1 MEVYNKS
8 LEMHKEKKG
17 KFEICSKI
25 ELKNQEDLSLAYTP
39 GVAAPCKEIA
49 ADKERVYDYTG
60 KGNLVAVVT
69 DGSAVLGL
77 GNIGPEAGLPVME
90 GKCILFKE
98 FAGIDAIPICLN
110 TQDTDKIIETILNI
124 SPGFGGINL
133 EDISA
138 PRCFEI
144 EERLVEQL
152 DIPVFHDDQHG
163 TAIVTLAAL
172 INAFRVSGKKKETA
186 KVVINGAGSAGMAIG
201 KLLKAY
207 GFAQIVLCDSKGIIG
222 PQRTD
227 LDRYKRDALTW
238 SNQTGES
245 GKLKDGLIGADVF
258 IGVSAANVLSKEMV
272 ETMNMDPII
281 FAMANPVP
289 EIMPE
294 DAYLAGAFIVGTGR
308 SDFDNQI
315 NNVLVFPG
323 LFKGALE
330 ARASTIHMGMKL
342 AAAEAL
348 ADVIPSSELR
358 SDYIIPNVFN
368 KKVVEAVSEAVRKAA
383 FSDDKM
389 LSDPKE

>member
-1 MEVYNKS
+1 
-8 LEMHKEKKG
+8 
-17 KFEICSKI
+17 
-25 ELKNQEDLSLAYTP
+25 
-39 GVAAPCKEIA
+39 
-49 ADKERVYDYTG
+49 
-60 KGNLVAVVT
+60 
-69 DGSAVLGL
+69 
-77 GNIGPEAGLPVME
+77 
-90 GKCILFKE
+90 
-98 FAGIDAIPICLN
+98 
-110 TQDTDKIIETILNI
+110 
-124 SPGFGGINL
+124 
-133 EDISA
+133 
-138 PRCFEI
+138 
-144 EERLVEQL
+144 
-152 DIPVFHDDQHG
+152 
-163 TAIVTLAAL
+163 
-172 INAFRVSGKKKETA
+172 
-186 KVVINGAGSAGMAIG
+186 MAIG

-207 GFAQIVLCDSKGIIG
+207 GFEQIVLCDSKGIIG

-330 ARASTIHMGMKL
+330 ARASTIHTGMKL

-348 ADVIPSSELR
+348 ADVVPSSELR

-389 LSDPKE
+389 LSDPKA